1 MTFKATTQSS
11 TPTGSLSLL
20 PRSPTSLSTVLAS
33 AMAPPKLRRLRL
45 LDPLTVD
52 VVDAVDVRRTSLV
65 PNKVC
70 WMTLD
75 NVFLRNSARFAL
87 LA

>member
-1 MTFKATTQSS
+1 M
-11 TPTGSLSLL
+11 P
-20 PRSPTSLSTVLAS
+20 
-33 AMAPPKLRRLRL
+33 PPKLRRLRL

-52 VVDAVDVRRTSLV
+52 VVDAADVRRTLLV

-75 NVFLRNSARFAL
+75 NVFLRHSARSAL